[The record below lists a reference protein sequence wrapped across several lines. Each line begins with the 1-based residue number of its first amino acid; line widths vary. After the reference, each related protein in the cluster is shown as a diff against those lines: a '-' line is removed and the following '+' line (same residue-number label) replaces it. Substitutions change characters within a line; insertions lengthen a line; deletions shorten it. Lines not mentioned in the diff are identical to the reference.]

1 MNERELR
8 VVVGQ
13 KLGRRSTVWKFFVHR
28 NDAYIMTR
36 MFGRD
41 AKVSI
46 HETRASQWS
55 ATSDWVLD
63 KPTRRNADRHI
74 AKWISP
80 APVLNTAAHVFRVL
94 IPESELRTKAET
106 EYRKAVCWVPPPPS
120 GATFAFEC
128 FVTPPTAVTP
138 IHNQTP
144 YRHIRSMPLADGRWF
159 VVLLTQVTIAAEGLE
174 QARREVLDK
183 VRAAG
188 LEPGEKYR
196 AVLFFQGDGTT
207 PGLVEIAFPEY
218 APVEPSLAPDR

>member
-1 MNERELR
+1 MTERELR
-8 VVVGQ
+8 VAVGQ
-13 KLGRRSTVWKFFVHR
+13 KLGRRSTVWKFFVHK

-63 KPTRRNADRHI
+63 KPSRKNTDRHI

-80 APVLNTAAHVFRVL
+80 VPVLNTAAHVFRVL
-94 IPESELRTKAET
+94 IPESELRTVAET
-106 EYRKAVCWVPPPPS
+106 ENRKPICWVPPPPA

-128 FVTPPTAVTP
+128 FITPPTTVAP
-138 IHNQTP
+138 IPNQAP
-144 YRHIRSMPLADGRWF
+144 YLHIKSLPLIDGRWF

-174 QARREVLDK
+174 QARREVLDTAL
-183 VRAAG
+183 AAG
-188 LEPGEKYR
+188 LEPGTKHR
-196 AVLFFQGDGTT
+196 AALFFQGNGTT

-218 APVEPSLAPDR
+218 APVQPSLVPDP